1 MLIIRWDIWEVW
13 NENLGKALTHLLGNC
28 RQSRRGTSW
37 KKMVGIMGAVGVVGM
52 VGEPPNPRRGT
63 SRKKIVEVVGALST
77 LGKDRKKL
85 NYFF

>member
-1 MLIIRWDIWEVW
+1 MIFGKIFFKMLIIRLDIWEVW

-37 KKMVGIMGAVGVVGM
+37 KKMVGIMGVVGAMGAVGAVG
-52 VGEPPNPRRGT
+52 
-63 SRKKIVEVVGALST
+63 VVGALST
-77 LGKDRKKL
+77 LGKDREKL